1 MGQLLS
7 EGEVLWLWGSYLELC
22 LVCTE
27 HVMFL
32 LHLATALVLGACT
45 IDTSPV
51 MVGKLND
58 KLRIV
63 NDTITQ
69 RLHQLLDTI
78 KLRDQSGRTPRTL
91 AGLPGTEITVGAIDL
106 AIQALGGEVEPTED
120 ETNEAVVVET
130 ELEDPGVAVRLI
142 DFIITAL
149 GGEEELPQNKKGV
162 KKKKTPQKKIK
173 KKKKPSKKIKQPVK
187 NGINRKTLLNAV
199 ISALKET

>member
-1 MGQLLS
+1 
-7 EGEVLWLWGSYLELC
+7 
-22 LVCTE
+22 
-27 HVMFL
+27 MFL

-51 MVGKLND
+51 MEGMLND

-106 AIQALGGEVEPTED
+106 AIQALGGE
-120 ETNEAVVVET
+120 
-130 ELEDPGVAVRLI
+130 G
-142 DFIITAL
+142 
-149 GGEEELPQNKKGV
+149 
-162 KKKKTPQKKIK
+162 
-173 KKKKPSKKIKQPVK
+173 
-187 NGINRKTLLNAV
+187 
-199 ISALKET
+199 